1 MNEATTAVMVVVED
15 GKVREIRVEPLEQVL
30 SVLAALAIQ
39 NGQISLEDGNRP
51 IKDSRWSPNRRARVP
66 GKRPIGDAHAAH
78 RFRVDP
84 EALQRIGLRRK
95 GEGNGSK

>member
-51 IKDSRWSPNRRARVP
+51 IKDSRCE
-66 GKRPIGDAHAAH
+66 
-78 RFRVDP
+78 P
-84 EALQRIGLRRK
+84 EP
-95 GEGNGSK
+95 